1 MRPVTAMAR
10 ADAKRN
16 DERRRFSRIAFH
28 RPAELESR
36 GGRATC
42 EVLDVS
48 LKGALLEVPHGFR
61 GESGHP
67 CALTIRLDAG
77 DAIIRMDGEIAH
89 RAGRLVGV
97 RCDEIDLE
105 SIAHLRRLVE
115 LNLGDDALLH
125 RELAA
130 LVAERTW

>member
-1 MRPVTAMAR
+1 MPTTSP
-10 ADAKRN
+10 K

-28 RPAELESR
+28 RPAELASSGE
-36 GGRATC
+36 RATC

-48 LKGALLEVPHGFR
+48 LKGALLEVPASFR
-61 GESGHP
+61 GRAGQP
-67 CALTIRLDAG
+67 CSLAIRLDAG
-77 DAIIRMDGEIAH
+77 DAVIRMEGEIAH
-89 RAGRLVGV
+89 RAARQVGV

-115 LNLGDDALLH
+115 LNLGDDELLH

-130 LVAERTW
+130 LVARRSS